1 MSRGYMIVEGHGEV
15 GAAAN
20 LVTRLWRDL
29 GLDPQF
35 HWSGMPIRGKAIHT
49 REGVTRA
56 CSLVRTKHDAA
67 AMLLVRDADDDID
80 CPKIRGPGT
89 ADWVRAERL
98 AFPCA
103 IVLFRREFETL
114 FLPCLE
120 RIAGQPLRDDR
131 GIERVGLLP
140 GTSFKGN
147 YEGIRGGKEWL
158 WSHFP
163 PGRSYKPTLDQLS
176 MTRMIHFDDLRRSG
190 LSSFATLQNGLQFI
204 EQNRGT
210 PGVYPPS
217 SPVQKVES
225 PADPGQRR
233 RRVIRPDERKK
244 LGL

>member
-80 CPKIRGPGT
+80 CPKIRGPET
-89 ADWVRAERL
+89 ADWVRAEQL

-131 GIERVGLLP
+131 GIERAGLLP
-140 GTSFKGN
+140 GTSFKETTKVYAVSKSGCRAISLP
-147 YEGIRGGKEWL
+147 GI
-158 WSHFP
+158 
-163 PGRSYKPTLDQLS
+163 SYKPTLDQLA

-190 LSSFATLQNGLQFI
+190 LSSFASLETGLRFIGQNP
-204 EQNRGT
+204 GT

-217 SPVQKVES
+217 SPSKKVES
-225 PADPGQRR
+225 PAGSRSTA
-233 RRVIRPDERKK
+233 KASHST
-244 LGL
+244 